1 MTYTEILQEIA
12 ECKDALTTSDYQ
24 ALKHA
29 DGVISDKE
37 YADIK
42 TQRQEW
48 RDRINKL
55 EALIPEAKKQYEADV
70 VKEQEAI
77 RLAEEQARAEE
88 EARMQEEM
96 ELAMAKQ
103 EEYEADFE
111 AFQNGDMSWDDFSQ
125 KYPER
130 ISTDEGEDYTDIDI
144 PDSDIILDDSGDD
157 GERGLLNSR

>member
-1 MTYTEILQEIA
+1 MKYLDIVYEISQT
-12 ECKDALTTSDYQ
+12 KNQLTSTDYQ
-24 ALKHA
+24 AIKHSE
-29 DGVISDKE
+29 GLISDKE

-42 TQRQEW
+42 AQRQEW
-48 RDRINKL
+48 RDRINEL
-55 EALIPEAKKQYEADV
+55 EALLPDAEAEYKA
-70 VKEQEAI
+70 EQE
-77 RLAEEQARAEE
+77 AEEQARAEE

-111 AFQNGDMSWDDFSQ
+111 AFQNGDMSWDDFST

-130 ISTDEGEDYTDIDI
+130 ISNNEGEDYTDIDI
-144 PDSDIILDDSGDD
+144 SDSDIILDDSGDD

>member
-1 MTYTEILQEIA
+1 MTFNEIKDEIRS
-12 ECKDALTTSDYQ
+12 LRINLHQTDYQ
-24 ALKHA
+24 AIKHSE
-29 DGVISDKE
+29 GFISDKE
-37 YADIK
+37 YKPIK
-42 TQRQEW
+42 DQRQGW
-48 RDRINKL
+48 RDRINEL
-55 EALIPEAKKQYEADV
+55 EDMIPEAEK
-70 VKEQEAI
+70 
-77 RLAEEQARAEE
+77 ARADE

-130 ISTDEGEDYTDIDI
+130 ISTDEGEDYTDIDV

>member
-1 MTYTEILQEIA
+1 MKYLDIVYEISQT
-12 ECKDALTTSDYQ
+12 KNQLTSTDYQ
-24 ALKHA
+24 AIKHSE
-29 DGVISDKE
+29 GLISDKE

-42 TQRQEW
+42 AQRQEW
-48 RDRINKL
+48 RDRINEL
-55 EALIPEAKKQYEADV
+55 EALLPEAEEEYNA
-70 VKEQEAI
+70 EQEAI
-77 RLAEEQARAEE
+77 RLAEEQAQAEE

-96 ELAMAKQ
+96 EQAMAKQ

-144 PDSDIILDDSGDD
+144 PNSDIILDDSGDD

>member
-1 MTYTEILQEIA
+1 MNYQEICW
-12 ECKDALTTSDYQ
+12 EISENKRLLKESDYK

-29 DGVISDKE
+29 DGVLSDKE
-37 YADIK
+37 YKKIK
-42 TQRQEW
+42 DQRQEW
-48 RDRINKL
+48 RDRINEL
-55 EALIPEAKKQYEADV
+55 EALLPEALEAD
-70 VKEQEAI
+70 
-77 RLAEEQARAEE
+77 EQARAEE

-96 ELAMAKQ
+96 EQAMAKQ

-130 ISTDEGEDYTDIDI
+130 ISANEGEDYTDIDI

-157 GERGLLNSR
+157 

>member
-1 MTYTEILQEIA
+1 MNYQEICW
-12 ECKDALTTSDYQ
+12 EISENKRLLRDTDYK

-29 DGVISDKE
+29 DGVIPDEEYEEVKE
-37 YADIK
+37 E
-42 TQRQEW
+42 RQTY
-48 RDRINKL
+48 RDRINEL
-55 EALIPEAKKQYEADV
+55 EALLPEALKEYETE
-70 VKEQEAI
+70 K
-77 RLAEEQARAEE
+77 AEE

-96 ELAMAKQ
+96 EQAMAKQ

-130 ISTDEGEDYTDIDI
+130 ISTNEGEDYTDIDI

-157 GERGLLNSR
+157 GE